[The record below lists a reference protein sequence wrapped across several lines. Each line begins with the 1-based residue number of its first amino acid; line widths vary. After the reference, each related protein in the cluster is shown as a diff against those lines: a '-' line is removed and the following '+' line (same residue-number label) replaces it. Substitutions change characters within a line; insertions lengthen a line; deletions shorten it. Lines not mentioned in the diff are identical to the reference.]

1 VTSWASTTQSGAPAA
16 TKRKR
21 KSGRASK
28 PSCDPARQQ
37 AELELE
43 RERREGKRA
52 GAGALLSVGCWL
64 GALVATNAA
73 GVGASTAAHPGGGL
87 GQIQPVNRAHE
98 LLAVHHSGADQALAA
113 GLRCAGLLLSAAVG
127 VYLCR
132 LIQARAAERA
142 RRLPLLAVGG
152 ALLVS
157 VSTLLGALALHHV
170 ATEFAASGARTTAR
184 ATRLM
189 DGSGTLELA
198 AVADL
203 VSRVVLATWVALS
216 SLGMMRVGLLDRFL
230 AYWGFAAC
238 GALVLALPVGDAMF
252 IAWLGSIGILAL
264 GYWPGG
270 RPEAWRRISQQSN

>member
-1 VTSWASTTQSGAPAA
+1 MKQ
-16 TKRKR
+16 KR
-21 KSGRASK
+21 KSGRGRR
-28 PSCDPARQQ
+28 PAVAPLRRQ

-43 RERREGKRA
+43 RERRDGKRA

-73 GVGASTAAHPGGGL
+73 GIAASTAAHPGGGL

-98 LLAVHHSGADQALAA
+98 LLAVHRSGADQALAA

-132 LIQARAAERA
+132 LIQTRAAERA
-142 RRLPLLAVGG
+142 GRLRLLAVGG
-152 ALLVS
+152 ALLVCA
-157 VSTLLGALALHHV
+157 STLLGAVALEHV

-189 DGSGTLELA
+189 NGSGTLELA

-203 VSRVVLATWVALS
+203 ISRVVLAAWVAVS
-216 SLGMMRVGLLDRFL
+216 SLQMMRVRLLDRFL
-230 AYWGFAAC
+230 AYWGFATG

-270 RPEAWRRISQQSN
+270 RPEAWRRISPQSS

>member
-1 VTSWASTTQSGAPAA
+1 MTSWASTTQSGAPAA
-16 TKRKR
+16 TRQKR
-21 KSGRASK
+21 KSGRG
-28 PSCDPARQQ
+28 PAVAAVRRQ
-37 AELELE
+37 AALELE

-64 GALVATNAA
+64 GALVATNAT
-73 GVGASTAAHPGGGL
+73 GVGASNAAHPGGGL

-98 LLAVHHSGADQALAA
+98 LLAVHRSGADQALAA
-113 GLRCAGLLLSAAVG
+113 GLRCAGLLLTAAIG

-132 LIQARAAERA
+132 LIQARRAERL
-142 RRLPLLAVGG
+142 RRLRLLAIGG
-152 ALLVS
+152 ALLVCL
-157 VSTLLGALALHHV
+157 STLLGAFALHHV

-198 AVADL
+198 AVVDL
-203 VSRVVLATWVALS
+203 ISRVVLASWVALS
-216 SLGMMRVGLLDRFL
+216 SLGMMRVRLLDRFL
-230 AYWGFAAC
+230 AYWGFATC

-270 RPEAWRRISQQSN
+270 RPEAWHRIPPQSN

>member
-1 VTSWASTTQSGAPAA
+1 MMPGAPATA
-16 TKRKR
+16 NRKR
-21 KSGRASK
+21 KSGARRRAT
-28 PSCDPARQQ
+28 PGRRRAEL
-37 AELELE
+37 ALELELE
-43 RERREGKRA
+43 RERREGKLA
-52 GAGALLSVGCWL
+52 GTGALLSVGCWL

-73 GVGASTAAHPGGGL
+73 GVGASTVAHAGGGF
-87 GQIQPVNRAHE
+87 GQALPVNRALE
-98 LLAVHHSGADQALAA
+98 LLALHRSGADQALAA

-132 LIQARAAERA
+132 LIRTRAAERA
-142 RRLPLLAVGG
+142 RRLRVLALAG
-152 ALLVS
+152 ALLVCA
-157 VSTLLGALALHHV
+157 STLLGAVALHHI

-198 AVADL
+198 AVVDL
-203 VSRVVLATWVALS
+203 VSRVVLATWVALT

-230 AYWGFAAC
+230 AYWGFGAC

-270 RPEAWRRISQQSN
+270 RPEAWRRISLQSN